1 MAASSVMRRVSL
13 RNLRAHK
20 LRLFLTVFS
29 IVLGTSFVA
38 GTIVF
43 TTTIS
48 NAFTSIFDGAA
59 QGVAAEITPS
69 AAQSP
74 GIPLSIVDDLR
85 GRRDE
90 LGIDKLVVNNSGLV
104 TIANSEGKALQTG
117 GAPSVGT
124 AYIPVDEAI
133 SPTESQIEPGGRAPE
148 RAGEVVLNK
157 SAADNGD
164 LKVGSKT
171 KIVVGQGLS
180 TPMDVTVVGLVNL
193 RASTGGYVNV
203 QFDAA
208 TAAKLFSDGKHVA
221 LVDMSAVPGVTPEQ
235 LVDRVRAA
243 LGPAGDRLDVRTG
256 DEVRQ
261 AQKDQ
266 VNQFLDIF
274 QYILLAFA
282 AIGLIVGTF
291 IIYNTFSMLVA
302 QRNREFAL
310 LRAVGAGQGQV
321 SRSVLFEAFIVGVIG
336 GLIGL
341 GIGIGLAAGLKAL
354 VTSSSGLPDG
364 ALQITAPAIIA
375 TIVVGV
381 VVTMVSAWVP
391 AARASRVPP
400 VEAMRASAAEGSASL
415 RVRTIVGVL
424 FGVAGLIAL
433 VVGAMGQG
441 LGPALTVGAGAAA
454 LIIAAVLAGPALSRP
469 FVGALGR
476 VVGAPFGTIGRL
488 ARTNAV
494 RNPRRSAATAFALT
508 LGLMLV
514 AVIGILGESFKGT
527 VDDAVDSGITAEYIV
542 TGANQTPIPAVV
554 ADAVKKVSGVADS
567 VSFAL
572 VQAKVAEPGGGETK
586 VSGYSPIGGPVASV
600 ASLKMVD
607 GSPDVVPD
615 DGMLV
620 SERASSERGWK
631 RGDVVTF
638 IGADGTQVPVTVA
651 GVYANNEALQP
662 WMVGQTV
669 YERLVPPPARI
680 SYGVFVRAAPGT
692 DLDTLR
698 TDLENATD
706 SYLTAQVQDR
716 DQFKSS
722 ITTQIDQM
730 LVTLYAM
737 LGLALLIAVLGIIN
751 TLALSVIERKREIGM
766 LRAIGMVRGQVQ
778 LGIYL
783 ESVLISIFGAVMGV
797 ILGGVIGWALVRTLA
812 EWGLGGPQI
821 PWGLI
826 VVTLVGGAVVGVLAA
841 MWPAVRA
848 ARTGPLEAI
857 ADP

>member
-1 MAASSVMRRVSL
+1 MATSVMRRVSL

-48 NAFTSIFDGAA
+48 NAFTNIFDNAA
-59 QGVAAEITPS
+59 QGVAVEITPS
-69 AAQSP
+69 DPQSA
-74 GIPLSIVDDLR
+74 GVPLTVVDQLR
-85 GRRDE
+85 QRSAE

-124 AYIPVDEAI
+124 AYIPPAEAI
-133 SPTESQIEPGGRAPE
+133 SAADSRIMTGGRAPMN
-148 RAGEVVLNK
+148 AGEIALNET
-157 SAADNGD
+157 AADAGD

-171 KIVVGQGLS
+171 KIVVGQGNA
-180 TPMDVTVVGLVNL
+180 PPREVTVVGLIDL
-193 RASTGGYVNV
+193 PTSTGGYVNV

-208 TAAKLFSDGKHVA
+208 TASMLFSDGKHAA
-221 LVDMSAVPGVTPEQ
+221 LVDMSAVDGVTPEQ
-235 LVDRVRAA
+235 LVERVRTA
-243 LGPAGDRLDVRTG
+243 LGPAADRLEIRTG
-256 DEVRQ
+256 DQVRQ
-261 AQKDQ
+261 DQKDQ

-310 LRAVGAGQGQV
+310 LRAVGASRRQV
-321 SRSVLFEAFIVGVIG
+321 SRSILFEAFIVGIIG

-341 GIGIGLAAGLKAL
+341 AIGIGLAAGLKAL
-354 VTSSSGLPDG
+354 VTSSSGLPAG
-364 ALQITAPAIIA
+364 SLEVTIPAVVA
-375 TIVVGV
+375 TILVGV

-400 VEAMRASAAEGSASL
+400 VEAMRASATEGSASL
-415 RVRTIVGVL
+415 RTRTIIGAVV
-424 FGVAGLIAL
+424 GVAGVVALI
-433 VVGAMGQG
+433 VGATGEG
-441 LGPALTVGAGAAA
+441 LGPVLTVAAGAGA
-454 LIIAAVLAGPALSRP
+454 IILATVLAGPALSQP

-527 VDDAVDSGITAEYIV
+527 VDDAVDTGVTADYIIAG
-542 TGANQTPIPAVV
+542 TNQAPLPAAI
-554 ADAVKKVSGVADS
+554 ADAVKNVDGVQDW
-567 VSFAL
+567 VSFGI
-572 VQAKVAEPGGGETK
+572 VQAQVEEADGERSVT
-586 VSGYSPIGGPVASV
+586 GYSPLGSPVASV
-600 ASLKMVD
+600 ASVDMVD
-607 GSPDVVPD
+607 GSSDVLAPD
-615 DGMLV
+615 GLFV
-620 SERASSERGWK
+620 SERSRDSLGWQL
-631 RGDVVTF
+631 GDVVTF
-638 IGADGTQVPVTVA
+638 VGSDGTKIPVTVS
-651 GVYANNEALQP
+651 GVYADNESLQP
-662 WMVGQTV
+662 WMLGSAV
-669 YERLVPPPARI
+669 YEKLVPPPARASVAI
-680 SYGVFVRAAPGT
+680 FVKATPGT

-706 SYLTAQVQDR
+706 SFLIAQVQDR
-716 DQFKSS
+716 EQFKST
-722 ITTQIDQM
+722 ITKQIDQM
-730 LVTLYAM
+730 LITLYAM

-766 LRAIGMVRGQVQ
+766 LRAIGMVRSQVQ
-778 LGIYL
+778 LGIYV
-783 ESVLISIFGAVMGV
+783 ESVLISVFGAVMGV
-797 ILGGVIGWALVRTLA
+797 ILGGAIGWALVRTLA
-812 EWGLGGPQI
+812 KWGLGAPQV
-821 PWGLI
+821 PWILI

-841 MWPAVRA
+841 VWPAVRA